1 MKTKELDFYKFVSS
15 PKAFTRRP
23 FIEGVYHE
31 NGYKI
36 ATNGKVL
43 VKVKADY
50 PKKFELQTVSKE
62 LTYIDGQ
69 FPNYTRVIPEMSEL
83 TELKDDLADY
93 LKIYKSLKPQF
104 AIQKKLFCRASEL
117 SYLGISDTARI
128 LKPVVD
134 QVMHFIECYPNAKLY
149 AKPDKPT
156 SVHLL
161 YDENADALM
170 VFMPASD
177 PVEVIGFCLL
187 NDEPDKVE
195 FDSVM
200 KRLGKLEILERL
212 RLGNETE
219 KDKKF
224 IEDVITFYKLIKVEL
239 QNVA

>member
-36 ATNGKVL
+36 ATDGKVL
-43 VKVKADY
+43 VKIKVDY
-50 PKKFELQTVSKE
+50 PKKFELQIVSKE
-62 LTYIDGQ
+62 LTYLDGQ
-69 FPNYTRVIPEMSEL
+69 FPNYTKVIPEMSEL
-83 TELKDDLADY
+83 IELKDDLADY
-93 LKIYKSLKPQF
+93 LKTYKSLKPQF
-104 AIQKKLFCRASEL
+104 AIQKKLLGKASEL
-117 SYLGISDTARI
+117 SYLGISDSARV

-149 AKPDKPT
+149 AKPDNPT

-170 VFMPASD
+170 AFMPALS
-177 PVEVIGFCLL
+177 PAEVVGFCLV
-187 NDEPDKVE
+187 NDEPEKVE
-195 FDSVM
+195 FDGVM
-200 KRLGKLEILERL
+200 KRLGKLEILERI

-224 IEDVITFYKLIKVEL
+224 IEDVITFYKLIEVEL
-239 QNVA
+239 LNVA